1 MEENK
6 EKILVLSCGT
16 GGGHNS
22 AGKAIAEA
30 FQKRGIWCDFK
41 EYLDIIN
48 PKVKNCV
55 NSLYIRSTIGKGK
68 IFKVTYHLGELYQR
82 TKIKSPVYGLN
93 SLSRRKLQQYIVENH
108 YQYVITTHLFAAQAL
123 TTIKRKYPI
132 HFLAVATDYVSIP
145 FWEETNPDYF
155 VIPNEELKESFC
167 KRGIPEEKLLPFGI
181 PVSLQVRE
189 KIDVKKQKEELGLA
203 PEKRHILVATGSM
216 GFGKNEEMVQG
227 LLTHKK
233 PEDILIVACGSNEK
247 MKQELEAKFAGRK
260 DFVLLS
266 YTNELIRYMQIADVI
281 LTKPG
286 GLTTTEVAAMRK
298 PLVHTMPIP
307 GCENFN
313 AEYFAQKGMSLKSE
327 NAEEVWQNTIR
338 LLEDKDLQE
347 KMLENQRKVINP
359 QASEKIV
366 DFVQKEIKEFELA

>member
-1 MEENK
+1 
-6 EKILVLSCGT
+6 
-16 GGGHNS
+16 
-22 AGKAIAEA
+22 
-30 FQKRGIWCDFK
+30 
-41 EYLDIIN
+41 
-48 PKVKNCV
+48 
-55 NSLYIRSTIGKGK
+55 
-68 IFKVTYHLGELYQR
+68 
-82 TKIKSPVYGLN
+82 
-93 SLSRRKLQQYIVENH
+93 
-108 YQYVITTHLFAAQAL
+108 
-123 TTIKRKYPI
+123 
-132 HFLAVATDYVSIP
+132 
-145 FWEETNPDYF
+145 
-155 VIPNEELKESFC
+155 
-167 KRGIPEEKLLPFGI
+167 
-181 PVSLQVRE
+181 
-189 KIDVKKQKEELGLA
+189 
-203 PEKRHILVATGSM
+203 M

-338 LLEDKDLQE
+338 LLEDKALQE
-347 KMLENQRKVINP
+347 QMLENQRKVINP